1 MPVLAYRLAE
11 AALLIPV
18 LAYKLTEAALLMPVL
33 AYRLAEAAL
42 LVAVVILVF
51 CVAFIPVDMV
61 LLELKYVKAL
71 LAYRLAEAAFAIPV
85 LAYKLA
91 EAALLI
97 AVGDVFVNPEPSPTN
112 AVAVSVPV
120 TAELAPTMMP
130 FLTIKSFDTVAI
142 SFPYPRSACCYSIY
156 NQGNAGEIVVGV
168 ICDWICDAIEDSNAV
183 TCSSPKAVCTA
194 VIISDSVKLL

>member
-1 MPVLAYRLAE
+1 MPVLAYKLAE

-33 AYRLAEAAL
+33 AY
-42 LVAVVILVF
+42 
-51 CVAFIPVDMV
+51 
-61 LLELKYVKAL
+61 
-71 LAYRLAEAAFAIPV
+71 
-85 LAYKLA
+85 KLA

-97 AVGDVFVNPEPSPTN
+97 ANGDDGVFVNPEPSPTN

-120 TAELAPTMMP
+120 TDELAPTMMP

-156 NQGNAGEIVVGV
+156 NQGNAGEIVVGA